1 MTEKKIVILAGSGVS
16 SNIIFHAINERFP
29 VHSIIME
36 GSENKRKFLKR
47 RLKKL
52 GIITVSGQILFQA
65 IILKILRKFSAKRI
79 EVIFKENSLNADEPP
94 LHKIKR
100 VSSIN
105 TNEVK
110 DLLQIIQ
117 PDVVIVNGTRIIS
130 KRILSS
136 INCPIIN
143 THAGI
148 TPKYRGVHGGY
159 WALVSEDKKNCGV
172 TVHLV
177 DEGID
182 TGSILYQDTIEIS
195 KKDNFVTYPYLQI
208 AKAIPMLQN
217 AIEDALLNKLSTIEG
232 KEISKLWYH
241 PTIWQ
246 YIYYRWFKKVK

>member
-1 MTEKKIVILAGSGVS
+1 MKNKKIVMLAGSGVS
-16 SNIIFHAINERFP
+16 SNIIFHAINNSFA

-36 GSENKRKFLKR
+36 GSEDKKNFLKR

-65 IILKILRKFSAKRI
+65 IIIKMLRKFSAKRI
-79 EVIFKENSLNADEPP
+79 EVILNENSLNTDEVPQ
-94 LHKIKR
+94 HIIKK

-110 DLLQIIQ
+110 EMLQTIQ

-130 KRILSS
+130 KNILSS
-136 INCPIIN
+136 VNCPFIN

-159 WALVSEDKKNCGV
+159 WALVNNDKINCGV
-172 TVHLV
+172 TIHLV

-182 TGSILYQDTIEIS
+182 TGNILYQDTIEIS
-195 KKDNFVTYPYLQI
+195 EKDNFVTYPYLQI
-208 AKAIPMLQN
+208 AKAIPILQKAIKDALQN
-217 AIEDALLNKLSTIEG
+217 KLITIKG
-232 KEISKLWYH
+232 KETSRLWYH

-246 YIYYRWFKKVK
+246 YIYYRLVKRVK

>member
-1 MTEKKIVILAGSGVS
+1 MKDKKIVMLAGSGVS
-16 SNIIFHAINERFP
+16 SNIIFHAINKRFP

-65 IILKILRKFSAKRI
+65 IIIKMLRKFSAKRI
-79 EVIFKENSLNADEPP
+79 EVILKENSLNTDEPP
-94 LHKIKR
+94 LHTVKR

-105 TNEVK
+105 TNDVK
-110 DLLQIIQ
+110 DMLQTIQ

-130 KRILSS
+130 KKILSS
-136 INCPIIN
+136 VNCPFIN

-159 WALVSEDKKNCGV
+159 WALVNEDKINCGV

-195 KKDNFVTYPYLQI
+195 EKDNFITYPYLQI
-208 AKAIPMLQN
+208 AKAIPMLQK
-217 AIEDALLNKLSTIEG
+217 AIEDALQNKVITIKG

-246 YIYYRWFKKVK
+246 YIYYRLFKKVK

>member
-1 MTEKKIVILAGSGVS
+1 MKEKKIVMLAGSGVS
-16 SNIIFHAINERFP
+16 SNIIFHAVNKRFP

-36 GSENKRKFLKR
+36 GGENKRKFLKR

-52 GIITVSGQILFQA
+52 GIITVFGQILFQA
-65 IILKILRKFSAKRI
+65 IIIKMLRKFSSKRI
-79 EVIFKENSLNADEPP
+79 EVILKENSLNTDEVP
-94 LHKIKR
+94 LHTIKR

-105 TNEVK
+105 ANEVK
-110 DLLQIIQ
+110 DMLQTIQ
-117 PDVVIVNGTRIIS
+117 PDVIIVNGTRIIS
-130 KRILSS
+130 KKILSS
-136 INCPIIN
+136 VNCPFIN

-159 WALVSEDKKNCGV
+159 WALVNEDKINCGV

-195 KKDNFVTYPYLQI
+195 EKDNFITYPYLQI
-208 AKAIPMLQN
+208 AKAIPMLQK
-217 AIEDALLNKLSTIEG
+217 AIGDALQNKLITIKG
-232 KEISKLWYH
+232 KEMSRLWYH

-246 YIYYRWFKKVK
+246 YIYYRLFKKVK